1 MSEDVDEIPRAPMQ
15 RTHGCL
21 VVSLQVDL
29 RDAVLQQ
36 FQKDLLEHTRLLQPK
51 GIILDISGLTLF
63 DSYEFAAL
71 RRAMDMARL
80 MGCLTVLVGMQPGL
94 AASIAEIDVNC
105 DELLTA
111 RSLEEAFVMIDR
123 MRTTPPLKGGD
134 TWRRAS
140 IE

>member
-1 MSEDVDEIPRAPMQ
+1 MSDDVDEIPRAPMQ

-36 FQKDLLEHTRLLQPK
+36 FQKDLLERTQALQPK

-63 DSYEFAAL
+63 DTHEFAAL

-80 MGCLTVLVGMQPGL
+80 MGCSTVLVGMQPGL
-94 AASIAEIDVNC
+94 AASIAEVDVSC

-111 RSLEEAFVMIDR
+111 RSLEEAFVLIDG
-123 MRTTPPLKGGD
+123 MRIGPPLEGGG
-134 TWRRAS
+134 TWRPAS

>member
-1 MSEDVDEIPRAPMQ
+1 MSEDVDGIPRAPMQ

-21 VVSLQVDL
+21 VVSLQVEL
-29 RDAVLQQ
+29 REAVLLQ

-63 DSYEFAAL
+63 DSHEFAAL

-80 MGCLTVLVGMQPGL
+80 MGCSTVLVGMQPGL
-94 AASIAEIDVNC
+94 AASIAEMDVNC
-105 DELLTA
+105 DELVTA
-111 RSLEEAFVMIDR
+111 RSLEEAFVLIEQ
-123 MRTTPPLKGGD
+123 MRITPPLDGGD

-140 IE
+140 IG

>member
-1 MSEDVDEIPRAPMQ
+1 MSDDVDEIPRAPMQ

-36 FQKDLLEHTRLLQPK
+36 FQTDLLEHTRLLQPT

-63 DSYEFAAL
+63 DSHEFAAL

-80 MGCLTVLVGMQPGL
+80 MGCFTVLIGMQPGL

-111 RSLEEAFVMIDR
+111 RSLEEAFALIDQ
-123 MRTTPPLKGGD
+123 MRIAPALNGGD
-134 TWRRAS
+134 TWRRAN

>member
-1 MSEDVDEIPRAPMQ
+1 MSDDVDEIPRAPMQ

-36 FQKDLLEHTRLLQPK
+36 FQKDLLEQTRALQPK

-63 DSYEFAAL
+63 DTHEFAAL

-80 MGCLTVLVGMQPGL
+80 MGCSTVLVGMQPGL
-94 AASIAEIDVNC
+94 AASIAEVDMNC

-111 RSLEEAFVMIDR
+111 RSLEEAFVLIDR
-123 MRTTPPLKGGD
+123 MRIGPPLDGGG
-134 TWRRAS
+134 TWRPVS